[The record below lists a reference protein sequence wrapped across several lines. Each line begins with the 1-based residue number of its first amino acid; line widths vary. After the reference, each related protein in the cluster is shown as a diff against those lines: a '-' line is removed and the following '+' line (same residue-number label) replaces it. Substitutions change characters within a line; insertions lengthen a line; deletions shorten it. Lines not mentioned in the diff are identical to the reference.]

1 MRSKKVLV
9 LAAVLLAALA
19 GGGWY
24 YVRANPSKSK
34 PAPQP
39 TIIHA
44 GEFVTNLLPNGPYRY
59 IRVEVDVEVDTKEG
73 ATKFAERS
81 SQAKDTIL
89 RVLRSKKWEDVLGSQ
104 GMEQLA
110 SEMKEQLSKVI
121 APDGSVTRVFFTQF
135 VVQ

>member
-1 MRSKKVLV
+1 MGYKKLLV
-9 LAAVLLAALA
+9 LAVMILAALG

-24 YVRANPSKSK
+24 YVRAYSGKSK

-39 TIIHA
+39 TVIHA

-59 IRVEVDVEVDTKEG
+59 IRVEVDVEVDTKKG
-73 ATKFAERS
+73 ATTFGQRS
-81 SQAKDTIL
+81 SEVKDTIL
-89 RVLRSKKWEDVLGSQ
+89 RVLRSKKWDDVVGSQ

-110 SEMKEQLSKVI
+110 REIKEQLSKVI